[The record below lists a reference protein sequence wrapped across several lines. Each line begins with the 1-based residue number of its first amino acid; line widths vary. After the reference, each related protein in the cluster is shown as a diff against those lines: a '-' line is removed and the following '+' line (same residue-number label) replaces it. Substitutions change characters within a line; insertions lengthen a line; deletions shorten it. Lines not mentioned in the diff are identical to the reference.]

1 MTLSLKIQV
10 DIQGRYQMKRLEYL
24 FFSQSLSLCL
34 WNTQVPL
41 YHGEVKRSL
50 H

>member
-24 FFSQSLSLCL
+24 FETFFLS
-34 WNTQVPL
+34 
-41 YHGEVKRSL
+41 S
-50 H
+50 